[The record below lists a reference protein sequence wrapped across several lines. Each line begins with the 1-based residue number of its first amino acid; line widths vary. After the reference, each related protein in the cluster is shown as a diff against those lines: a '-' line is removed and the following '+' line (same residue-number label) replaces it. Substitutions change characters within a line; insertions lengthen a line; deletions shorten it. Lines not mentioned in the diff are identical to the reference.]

1 MVQMTSLIDENIFIT
16 DEYATVTGQETVGD
30 AEKETLQEA
39 ALEWIKILSSCTV
52 TVLMH
57 DAKVYFLCS

>member
-30 AEKETLQEA
+30 AEKDTLQEA
-39 ALEWIKILSSCTV
+39 ALE
-52 TVLMH
+52 
-57 DAKVYFLCS
+57 

>member
-1 MVQMTSLIDENIFIT
+1 MVEMTSLIDENIFIT

-30 AEKETLQEA
+30 AEKDTLQEA